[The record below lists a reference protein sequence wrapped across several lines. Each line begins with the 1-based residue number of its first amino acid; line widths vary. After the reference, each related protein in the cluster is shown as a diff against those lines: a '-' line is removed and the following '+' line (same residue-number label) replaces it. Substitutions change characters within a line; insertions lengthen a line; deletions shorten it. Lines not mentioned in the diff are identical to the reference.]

1 MEHTSPSSWRRFEF
15 ASCLRVVALIDAGQ
29 IQEKIQ
35 VPLAPTLPPRRWIL
49 SQARLLFVLGNASKG
64 LMIRED
70 PLLQTHTQTNKQ
82 TNKQT
87 HTHNPALCENQ
98 KEQSLFAPHWF
109 VVLCHVLF
117 VFVFSF
123 FLSHLS
129 RGHLPF
135 PRNINAMRPR
145 GLSGMPE
152 HVVSTRRT
160 NGASLANL
168 CRGNVSPNSIP
179 APSASR
185 HGTAFCTGGY

>member
-49 SQARLLFVLGNASKG
+49 HKHVSSLFWETRAKDWWFERISCC
-64 LMIRED
+64 RR
-70 PLLQTHTQTNKQ
+70 TNKQ

-87 HTHNPALCENQ
+87 NTHTQNPALCENQ